1 VRAFSG
7 DADNEIC
14 MASSL
19 VLKIVTLGPLCTEY
33 TCRQEILLCKGPIIF
48 LQR

>member
-1 VRAFSG
+1 
-7 DADNEIC
+7 

-33 TCRQEILLCKGPIIF
+33 TCR
-48 LQR
+48 